1 MKFSSDV
8 KYKFGDLVI
17 LKTDTDR
24 LPRMVISLLF
34 SPNKV
39 LYGLTLLEE
48 VSYHIDLEIEK
59 ELIRQYNNST
69 SDMIWSVLK

>member
-39 LYGLTLLEE
+39 LYGLALLEE

-59 ELIRQYNNST
+59 EL
-69 SDMIWSVLK
+69 

>member
-24 LPRMVISLLF
+24 LPRMVISLQF
-34 SPNKV
+34 SPDQV
-39 LYGLTLLEE
+39 LYGLALLEQI
-48 VSYHIDLEIEK
+48 SYHIDLEIEK
-59 ELIRQYNNST
+59 EL
-69 SDMIWSVLK
+69 